1 MLVVSELAS
10 RSRLRATESALLAE
24 IATSL
29 LQRGQVTEELDRIA
43 KEMASVL
50 EVHGVS
56 IELGGAP
63 TAGRST
69 DTELIAS
76 GRLVGVIRL
85 EPPLR
90 PDRGARRRLL
100 PGLASLLGVALDRER
115 LQTEALEAE
124 ALRRS
129 DAMKTALLRS
139 VSHDLRSPLMA
150 ILTSA
155 SALDRSA
162 SPSTRTWR
170 SRRTRIVA
178 MPERIWCPAWTY
190 ASDRVSEPT
199 SPPGSRSPCH
209 RVMRPSSTH
218 DRASRPGWA

>member
-1 MLVVSELAS
+1 MFLVTAIVVSELAS

-29 LQRGQVTEELDRIA
+29 LQRGQVMEELDRIA

-69 DTELIAS
+69 DTELIGERPV
-76 GRLVGVIRL
+76 GRGD
-85 EPPLR
+85 PPRAAAAAR
-90 PDRGARRRLL
+90 PRRPPPSVARPGIAARRRAR
-100 PGLASLLGVALDRER
+100 PRS

-155 SALDRSA
+155 SALDRA
-162 SPSTRTWR
+162 DLELADADRH
-170 SRRTRIVA
+170 
-178 MPERIWCPAWTY
+178 ELLEDD
-190 ASDRVSEPT
+190 SDRGGT
-199 SPPGSRSPCH
+199 
-209 RVMRPSSTH
+209 
-218 DRASRPGWA
+218 A